1 MEPALKTM
9 IDNMPAK
16 TGKSLTEWK
25 AILKEANL
33 AKHGEMLKL
42 LKAEYG
48 VSHGFANTIASLYR
62 QDDAPEVDLVAEQ
75 YKAKEKLLPIYDALM
90 EQIEKLGD
98 DLKIVPKKTSLS
110 IIRKKQFLLL
120 KPATKTR
127 LDLGFKFKNRPLG
140 ERLAASGPFGTMCS
154 HRVCLSTAEEVDEE
168 LIIWMKEA
176 YEESV

>member
-42 LKAEYG
+42 LKGEYG

-75 YKAKEKLLPIYDALM
+75 YKAKEKLLPIYTALM

-98 DLKIVPKKTSLS
+98 DLKIVPKKTSVS

-168 LIIWMKEA
+168 LITWMKEA